1 MNRLRITL
9 AVTLLLGACTAPS
22 DRDPSDDTA
31 ALAPPDSAL
40 GSQPQAATSDGSE
53 RIERRELLLPIRTE
67 DIASAKLEGE
77 LACAFTNLKGHTLL
91 IARADSGSQAR
102 SMGLA
107 RTGQGPIVL
116 MGLGRGGF
124 GALETRAAL
133 GGEDANIWVETQGE
147 PLADRTEAATRNAS
161 LRFTSGA
168 EEPEPV
174 PGTWTCGP

>member
-1 MNRLRITL
+1 MITANRDTIAAALF
-9 AVTLLLGACTAPS
+9 ALGACSAPS
-22 DRDPSDDTA
+22 EQQPAGSTSASGAVVGREA
-31 ALAPPDSAL
+31 ASSAT
-40 GSQPQAATSDGSE
+40 GGDGLE
-53 RIERRELLLPIRTE
+53 KQGLLLPIRSE
-67 DIASAKLEGE
+67 DVEGAGLQGE

-91 IARADSGSQAR
+91 IARAAVGSQVR
-102 SMGLA
+102 STGLA

-124 GALETRAAL
+124 AALETRAAL

-147 PLADRTEAATRNAS
+147 PLADRSEAATRNAS

>member
-1 MNRLRITL
+1 MKGPGLTL
-9 AVTLLLGACTAPS
+9 AATLLLSACTAPS
-22 DRDPSDDTA
+22 DRDASDDTA
-31 ALAPPDSAL
+31 TLATPAPA
-40 GSQPQAATSDGSE
+40 PTPAASLDGSE
-53 RIERRELLLPIRTE
+53 RIERRGLLLPIRTE
-67 DIASAKLEGE
+67 DIENAELKGE

-91 IARADSGSQAR
+91 IARANVGSQER

-107 RTGQGPIVL
+107 RTGQGPILL

-147 PLADRTEAATRNAS
+147 PLADRSEAATRNAS